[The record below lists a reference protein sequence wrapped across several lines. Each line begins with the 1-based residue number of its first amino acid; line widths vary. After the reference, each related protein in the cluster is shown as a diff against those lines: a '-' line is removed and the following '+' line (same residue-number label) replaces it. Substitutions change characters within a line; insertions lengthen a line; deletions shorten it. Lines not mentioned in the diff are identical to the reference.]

1 MLLTTNTSPFS
12 QDGVA
17 QGQIVGSLKAAA
29 TLLVHIDITLFD
41 PRLQE
46 FQNLS
51 VLILIRGGH
60 ASVTKAFV
68 THMLTPWSGTFP

>member
-1 MLLTTNTSPFS
+1 MSNKRFGYARVSTTDQNEDRQVLELL
-12 QDGVA
+12 
-17 QGQIVGSLKAAA
+17 
-29 TLLVHIDITLFD
+29 D